1 MIRIKNLQ
9 GQRKLSLRFRITK
22 IKILKC
28 YQFSCYA
35 SKLTNK
41 WLNKKK
47 RIFKAQYLFVM
58 QRTKIKYKNLQVIIS
73 KLQYKLAMVKDK
85 YQMQTQQT
93 HSAVANTSTST
104 N

>member
-1 MIRIKNLQ
+1 MIQIKNLQ

-22 IKILKC
+22 IRILKC
-28 YQFSCYA
+28 YQFSCSA

-41 WLNKKK
+41 WQNKRK

-58 QRTKIKYKNLQVIIS
+58 QRTKIKYKNLLTIIS

-85 YQMQTQQT
+85 SQMQTQQT
-93 HSAVANTSTST
+93 LSAAVNTSTST